1 MFALFQR
8 AIARVRVQVLSGFGR
23 GRFYSRAVQS
33 GGGAPRSMQTVP
45 GRGARRVCG
54 AHRAVRLRFLFEGRF
69 NCLTEISRKN
79 GNLVTF

>member
-1 MFALFQR
+1 
-8 AIARVRVQVLSGFGR
+8 
-23 GRFYSRAVQS
+23 
-33 GGGAPRSMQTVP
+33 MQTVP